1 MCIILGSFVFTVSL
15 TGNCGTYTMQP
26 SKYHIKFVFLWIMHS
41 VQSLILSVNGVLLK
55 QKTGKKHRDK
65 ILYKE
70 WMFKCSFA

>member
-15 TGNCGTYTMQP
+15 TGNCATYTMQP

-41 VQSLILSVNGVLLK
+41 VQSLILTVNGVLLK
-55 QKTGKKHRDK
+55 QKTGKKHQDK

>member
-15 TGNCGTYTMQP
+15 TGNCATYTMQP

-41 VQSLILSVNGVLLK
+41 VQNLILSVNGVLLK
-55 QKTGKKHRDK
+55 QKTGKTHQDK

-70 WMFKCSFA
+70 WMFKCSFV